1 MSLVAPGAEA
11 TAGQIYEESVRQLAR
26 WRDRYRGR
34 PDRER
39 RRLWLLALEREQ
51 VVSIAYRESAIADRI
66 ARMPLAE
73 EVRDLIRHAMVWVWK
88 DEEMHTAYIRG
99 VVLHRGDPVLQA
111 VAYGEQV
118 VGAVS
123 GWAAAVE
130 QHTQFRDA
138 PVSVALASV
147 LALGGRVDG
156 QAHEGAPHRA
166 RVRAR
171 SAGSA
176 PSTSSSSAAPS
187 CAGRGWSTWPRA
199 TRSAKSSR
207 RCATTRP
214 ATDRSSRSSRTRWA
228 RTTGCDRA

>member
-1 MSLVAPGAEA
+1 MSRAARAAEV
-11 TAGQIYEESVRQLAR
+11 TAGQVYEESARQLAR
-26 WRDRYRGR
+26 WRDRYHDR

-66 ARMPLAE
+66 ARMPLVE
-73 EVRDLIRHAMVWVWK
+73 EVRDLVRHAMVWVWK

-99 VVLHRGDPVLQA
+99 VVLHHGDPVLQA

-147 LALGGRVDG
+147 LALGGRVTG
-156 QAHEGAPHRA
+156 KLTKALRA
-166 RVRAR
+166 ALE
-171 SAGSA
+171 
-176 PSTSSSSAAPS
+176 
-187 CAGRGWSTWPRA
+187 
-199 TRSAKSSR
+199 
-207 RCATTRP
+207 
-214 ATDRSSRSSRTRWA
+214 
-228 RTTGCDRA
+228 